1 MEERLQ
7 KIIARAGLA
16 SRREAERLI
25 EEGLVTVNG
34 RVAHLGDKA
43 DAGRDHVKVRGRL
56 LQAAEPPVYLLLYKP
71 RGVLTASGEGE
82 GDVAT
87 VTELLAHEPYRLF
100 PVGRLDLD
108 SEGLLL
114 MTNDGALANGLMHPR
129 REVPKRYEVKT
140 KGVPGPKAL
149 ELLRKGVPLEDGRT
163 APAKVRL
170 VETTR
175 TNAWLEVI
183 LHEGRYRQVRRM
195 CEKVGHSVLKLKRT
209 GYAFL
214 KAGELTPGTYRA
226 LTATEVA
233 RLKALAGLT
242 PAARKSGNGARKP
255 TGARRPKAAP
265 AERPSRGSRPRARA
279 GRSR

>member
-25 EEGLVTVNG
+25 EDGLVTVNG
-34 RVAHLGDKA
+34 KVASVGDKA
-43 DAGRDHVKVRGRL
+43 DAGRDHVKVRGKL
-56 LQAAEPPVYLLLYKP
+56 LGRPEPLAHFLFYKP
-71 RGVLTASGEGE
+71 RGVLTAAGEGE

-87 VTELLAHEPYRLF
+87 VSELFAHEPYRLF
-100 PVGRLDLD
+100 SVGRLDLD

-114 MTNDGALANGLMHPR
+114 VTNDGALANALMHPKG
-129 REVPKRYEVKT
+129 EVPKRYEVKT

-149 ELLRKGVPLEDGRT
+149 DLLRKGVPLEDGRT
-163 APAKVRL
+163 APARVRL
-170 VETTR
+170 IETTR
-175 TNAWLEVI
+175 TNAWLEVVI
-183 LHEGRYRQVRRM
+183 HEGRYRQVRRM

-214 KAGELTPGTYRA
+214 TVGDLAPGTYRS

-233 RLKALAGLT
+233 RLKSLAEKPGSARPPALT
-242 PAARKSGNGARKP
+242 PVR
-255 TGARRPKAAP
+255 ARRPKAA
-265 AERPSRGSRPRARA
+265 ASGAAATGRAR
-279 GRSR
+279 GRARRAR

>member
-34 RVAHLGDKA
+34 KVAHVGDKA
-43 DAGRDHVKVRGRL
+43 DAGRDHVKVRGKL
-56 LQAAEPPVYLLLYKP
+56 LSAPEALVHYLFYKP
-71 RGVLTASGEGE
+71 RGVLTAAGEGE

-87 VTELLAHEPYRLF
+87 VAELFAHEPYRLF
-100 PVGRLDLD
+100 SVGRLDLD

-114 MTNDGALANGLMHPR
+114 MTNDGALANGLMHPKG
-129 REVPKRYEVKT
+129 EVPKRYEVKT

-163 APAKVRL
+163 APARVRMI
-170 VETTR
+170 ETTK

-183 LHEGRYRQVRRM
+183 IHEGRYRQVRRM

-214 KAGELTPGTYRA
+214 KIGDLRPGTYRA
-226 LTATEVA
+226 LTDAEVA
-233 RLKALAGLT
+233 RLKALVAKA
-242 PAARKSGNGARKP
+242 P
-255 TGARRPKAAP
+255 AAP
-265 AERPSRGSRPRARA
+265 ARPPARARRAKAGPAARPRARA
-279 GRSR
+279 GRAR

>member
-25 EEGLVTVNG
+25 EEGLVSVNG
-34 RVAHLGDKA
+34 KVAHLGDKA
-43 DAGRDHVKVRGRL
+43 DAGRDHVKVRGKL
-56 LQAAEPPVYLLLYKP
+56 LRKAEPLAYFLLYKP
-71 RGVLTASGEGE
+71 RGVLTAAGEGE

-87 VTELLAHEPYRLF
+87 VTELFAHEPYRLF

-114 MTNDGALANGLMHPR
+114 MTNDGALAHGLMHPA

-163 APAKVRL
+163 APATVRMI
-170 VETTR
+170 ETTR

-214 KAGELTPGTYRA
+214 KPGDLTPGTYRA

-233 RLKALAGLT
+233 RLKSLVAKG
-242 PAARKSGNGARKP
+242 PAPKKPASSPTRSPDRSRAR
-255 TGARRPKAAP
+255 ARRPKA
-265 AERPSRGSRPRARA
+265 GTTGRPRARA
-279 GRSR
+279 GGR

>member
-1 MEERLQ
+1 MPQMEERLQ

-34 RVAHLGDKA
+34 KVASLGDKA
-43 DAGRDHVKVRGRL
+43 DAGRDHVKVRGKL
-56 LQAAEPPVYLLLYKP
+56 LHAPEPLVYFLLYKP
-71 RGVLTASGEGE
+71 RGVLTATGEGE
-82 GDVAT
+82 GDVPT
-87 VTELLAHEPYRLF
+87 ISELFAHEPYRLF

-114 MTNDGALANGLMHPR
+114 VTNDGALANGLMHPKG
-129 REVPKRYEVKT
+129 EVPKRYEVKT

-163 APAKVRL
+163 APARVRIM
-170 VETTR
+170 ETTR

-214 KAGELTPGTYRA
+214 KAGDLKPATYRV
-226 LTATEVA
+226 LTDAEVA
-233 RLKALAGLT
+233 RLKALVT
-242 PAARKSGNGARKP
+242 
-255 TGARRPKAAP
+255 KAKAP
-265 AERPSRGSRPRARA
+265 AKPAPTRARSAKSAAGRPRARA
-279 GRSR
+279 GRA